1 MAKSKTK
8 RYVTLEE
15 SKYRKRKRDSDSIE
29 ALKPLIEK
37 AHKLLRHK
45 KVADKNNQS
54 KPHEHKE
61 KAIKR
66 G

>member
-1 MAKSKTK
+1 MAKSKNK
-8 RYVTLEE
+8 RYITLEE

-45 KVADKNNQS
+45 LKVVDKNNPKKS
-54 KPHEHKE
+54 HGKD
-61 KAIKR
+61 R
-66 G
+66 